1 MMNPECI
8 IPSKLSQSQDKYS
21 VCHLHERSTIDKVM
35 EAESRPMDVR
45 RKRRGRR
52 GVCNQ
57 GV

>member
-21 VCHLHERSTIDKVM
+21 MCHLHEISTIDKIM

-45 RKRRGRR
+45 GKRKG
-52 GVCNQ
+52 
-57 GV
+57 